1 MEDLKGIGASGL
13 APFDAHEADVMA
25 ALSHPDL
32 ICSKPLP
39 GGRGQTGHGA
49 ERERN
54 HSWFEGFPD
63 GRITA
68 TIEVTVGEYTV
79 QEGTFEGT
87 NTGTFETESRAMA
100 ATGRTLKGRY
110 SQVSRVRNGVIIS
123 TNLYFDDVEP

>member
-1 MEDLKGIGASGL
+1 MEDLKGIGAGSL
-13 APFDAHEADVMA
+13 ASFDAHDADVLA

-32 ICSKPLP
+32 ICSKPTP
-39 GGRGQTGHGA
+39 GGRGQTGHSPQ
-49 ERERN
+49 RERN

-68 TIEVTVGEYTV
+68 TMEVTVGEYTV

-87 NTGTFETESRAMA
+87 NTGTFETESRSIA

-110 SQVSRVRNGVIIS
+110 SQVSRLRNGVIIS